1 MSLHPLEEDA
11 TTANGT
17 FRYHPL
23 EAGGWKE
30 HLMTAI
36 TGSTAAAAG
45 TVALGGDLTVNRLGY
60 GTMQLT
66 GPGVWG
72 DPKDP
77 AEAVRVLRRAVE
89 LGVNFIDTADSY
101 GPFVSENIIRRS
113 LHPYAD
119 DVVIATKGGLT
130 RPSPSDWRPVG

>member
-17 FRYHPL
+17 FHCHPL
-23 EAGGWKE
+23 ESGGWKE
-30 HLMTAI
+30 NLMTTIA
-36 TGSTAAAAG
+36 GSAAAAAG
-45 TVALGGDLTVNRLGY
+45 TFALGGDLTVNRLGY

-89 LGVNFIDTADSY
+89 LGVTFIDTADSY
-101 GPFVSENIIRRS
+101 GPFVAQQLVKKA

-119 DVVIATKGGLT
+119 GLVSATKLRAKRQGPNLAA
-130 RPSPSDWRPVG
+130 P